1 MKKSI
6 VPMMVL
12 LLPVILLSSV
22 FDTHH
27 NNGFDVSMAFGRAYR
42 MLEQVTSAKES
53 DQWLPV
59 TRVTPFYRNNES
71 AVVDSFY
78 LDMYDI
84 DSEEWMI
91 GAMKSYFVYNAAGR
105 IVSNTIYMNMMNMLI
120 PMAKVESFYDNQNRI
135 IKNYVYGGDLMNLGS
150 WVIQNRMHIIH
161 GNGTAFEVYSW
172 EELEDDVRS
181 SMYYHSTFQF
191 DAQGRIIEELSYESP
206 DSTSWVQD
214 SKGTFVYHPQDTSTG
229 ESFIEYASAGLPM
242 MLANDGFDFPGL
254 ITLNENFEWDGS
266 AWVPDYRTTGEYND
280 QLKLSSRHGQYYE
293 SGTWMEDFLSTYFY
307 DANGNSDY
315 TIGQYYNGSSWQDEE
330 RIDYTWENYSAAN
343 HDGVAPALN
352 LQVNAYPSPF
362 NACVTIALRSESK
375 APVKVSIHNLRGQN
389 IRSFV
394 TDGSSNVTWDGKYSD
409 GSSAPAGIYFI
420 RAQQDGNNAVRKVM
434 RVK

>member
-42 MLEQVTSAKES
+42 MLEQVTSTKES

-59 TRVTPFYRNNES
+59 TRVVPFYRNNES
-71 AVVDSFY
+71 AVIDSFY
-78 LDMYDI
+78 MDMYDS
-84 DSEEWMI
+84 DSEEWMP
-91 GAMKSYFVYNAAGR
+91 GVMKSYFVYNAAGR

-135 IKNYVYGGDLMNLGS
+135 IKNYVYGGDMVNLGN
-150 WVIQNRMHIIH
+150 WVIQNRMHIIY
-161 GNGTAFEVYSW
+161 GSGTTFEVYSW
-172 EELEDDVRS
+172 EELEENLRTA
-181 SMYYHSTFQF
+181 MYFHSTFQY
-191 DAQGRIIEELSYESP
+191 DSHGRIIEELSYESP

-214 SKGTFVYHPQDTSTG
+214 SKDTYVYHPQDTSSG
-229 ESFIEYASAGLPM
+229 ESFIEYVSAGLSM

-254 ITLNENFEWDGS
+254 ITLNEYFDWDGS
-266 AWVPDYRTTGEYND
+266 AWIPSDRALMEYNAQLKIVTQQEQYYMNETWTPDYLTTY
-280 QLKLSSRHGQYYE
+280 
-293 SGTWMEDFLSTYFY
+293 TY
-307 DANGNSDY
+307 DANGNTVF
-315 TIGQYYNGSSWQDEE
+315 TIGQSYSGSEWMDEE
-330 RIDYTWENYSAAN
+330 RVDYTWENYSAAN
-343 HDGVAPALN
+343 HDGVVPALN

-362 NACVTIALRSESK
+362 KSEITIALRSESK
-375 APVKVSIHNLRGQN
+375 APVRVSIHNLRGQN
-389 IRSFV
+389 VRSFV
-394 TDGSSNVTWDGKYSD
+394 TDGSHSITWDGKYSD